1 MIFSGKGQH
10 SLNKKYERFSEVYIR
25 TNKYRKR
32 KRLPPLQKPEA
43 ESDEYALPSR
53 RARRG
58 KKRGIIWRIISAWP
72 FRWIRTVFAYFGDKR
87 RAVREAHESAVLGY
101 IPLKIFL
108 GLCVITLGAYPY
120 VWIWSNAYAF
130 NKMGERRVDE
140 ASFKRLAVLG
150 FVVQILLPVSAP
162 LYATWYF
169 TGIDVA
175 LEIAYA
181 VTFAFVMLYS
191 LVIFPMRCFN
201 YFCFRWALR
210 SAVIKWDLEGVMVG
224 RAMPSWIGL
233 FLFGS
238 AYIQCHINRLMR
250 LGMPGFAD
258 ESEIESD
265 ATIGEL
271 IGGYVVTGKT
281 DRVAVPWTKDD
292 FEPEEYEDDYGYD
305 DFDG

>member
-1 MIFSGKGQH
+1 MIFSAKGQH
-10 SLNKKYERFSEVYIR
+10 SLNKKYERFSEVYIK
-25 TNKYRKR
+25 TNKLRKR
-32 KRLPPLQKPEA
+32 RWLSPLPKTGADAGELV
-43 ESDEYALPSR
+43 LPSR
-53 RARRG
+53 RAPRGEKHGIARRMFSS
-58 KKRGIIWRIISAWP
+58 RP
-72 FRWIRTVFAYFGDKR
+72 FRYIRAAREYFGGKR

-108 GLCVITLGAYPY
+108 GLCLVTLGAYPY
-120 VWIWSNAYAF
+120 VWIWGNAYAF
-130 NKMGERRVDE
+130 NKMGERRVGE
-140 ASFKRLAVLG
+140 ESFKRLAVLG
-150 FVVQILLPVSAP
+150 FVVQMLLPISAV
-162 LYATWYF
+162 LYAVWHF
-169 TGIDVA
+169 TGLHIA
-175 LEIAYA
+175 LETAYA
-181 VTFAFVMLYS
+181 VAFALVTLYL
-191 LVIFPMRCFN
+191 LVVFPMRCFN
-201 YFCFRWALR
+201 YFCVRWALR

-271 IGGYVVTGKT
+271 IGSYVVTGKT
-281 DRVAVPWTKDD
+281 DRVSVPWTKDD